1 MKEELRKIPLKNYII
16 LGVVIFISV
25 LLLYYFYMWV
35 EAYNETK
42 LNKPIMDKYMEVI
55 NYNELDNYL
64 IENPNTIIYVSVLEN
79 LEIRNFEKKFK
90 KIFRNN
96 EINNEVLYLD
106 ITESIKNKNIKKE
119 LKDEYFINSTSILDV
134 PVIVVIDNGKLK
146 SIYSISENNYDVDRI
161 KLFINNVKFSNED
174 EING

>member
-1 MKEELRKIPLKNYII
+1 M
-16 LGVVIFISV
+16 
-25 LLLYYFYMWV
+25 
-35 EAYNETK
+35 
-42 LNKPIMDKYMEVI
+42 
-55 NYNELDNYL
+55 
-64 IENPNTIIYVSVLEN
+64 
-79 LEIRNFEKKFK
+79 
-90 KIFRNN
+90 
-96 EINNEVLYLD
+96 D